1 MADLL
6 VPFLLALPPIIWLV
20 IALIG
25 LKQQAWMASLE
36 AMVVGIIV
44 AMAYWHMTP
53 INIAT
58 AALEGFLFALWPIVI
73 VIIAAVFTYNLCV
86 STGAMETIKAMLTS
100 VSSDKRILTILIA
113 WCFGNFMEGMA
124 GFGTAVAIPASMLM
138 ALEID
143 PVTAIL
149 VCLIANGVPTMF
161 GSVGIPT
168 TTLAT
173 QTGLDVLELSFVQA
187 LQVAPFVILCPIL
200 MVMAV
205 GGGVKALKGIAPV
218 PLVAGLTFAIPQI
231 LVAKVVG
238 AELADVAGAVVSLLV
253 TFVVAIRYS
262 THEVPEE
269 YKVVLK
275 KKMNVDVQG
284 AIISWSPFILIFI
297 VLLATS
303 KVVTPVYEFL
313 APFKTSLTVYAGEN
327 PSTLTF
333 TWINTPGVLILI
345 CGILGGLAQGAYLDQ
360 TFAVLYLTVV
370 QMSKTILTMLGILG
384 LAKIMTYSGM
394 ISSIAAFFVGTL
406 GGLYPLMAPVLGAL
420 GTFVTGSGTS
430 SEVLFGTVQQ
440 SAAQSLGVNDLWLV
454 ASNSLGVSAGKM
466 ISPQNIAIGCAA
478 VDLQGKD
485 GELMGKIAPYA
496 FGFLILM
503 MAEIYVGCMF
513 GL

>member
-1 MADLL
+1 M
-6 VPFLLALPPIIWLV
+6 
-20 IALIG
+20 
-25 LKQQAWMASLE
+25 
-36 AMVVGIIV
+36 
-44 AMAYWHMTP
+44 
-53 INIAT
+53 
-58 AALEGFLFALWPIVI
+58 
-73 VIIAAVFTYNLCV
+73 
-86 STGAMETIKAMLTS
+86 
-100 VSSDKRILTILIA
+100 
-113 WCFGNFMEGMA
+113 
-124 GFGTAVAIPASMLM
+124 
-138 ALEID
+138 
-143 PVTAIL
+143 
-149 VCLIANGVPTMF
+149 
-161 GSVGIPT
+161 
-168 TTLAT
+168 
-173 QTGLDVLELSFVQA
+173 
-187 LQVAPFVILCPIL
+187 
-200 MVMAV
+200 
-205 GGGVKALKGIAPV
+205 
-218 PLVAGLTFAIPQI
+218 
-231 LVAKVVG
+231 
-238 AELADVAGAVVSLLV
+238 

-269 YKVVLK
+269 YKFVLK
-275 KKMNVDVQG
+275 KHMNVDVQG

-394 ISSIAAFFVGTL
+394 IASIAAFFVGTL

-440 SAAQSLGVNDLWLV
+440 SAAQSLGVSDMWLV
-454 ASNSLGVSAGKM
+454 ASNSLGISAGKM

-503 MAEIYVGCMF
+503 MAEIYIGVMLGI
-513 GL
+513 